1 MNALAREIRREIEN
15 SGPITF
21 ARFMDIALYAPGL
34 GYYEQPGEI
43 GRHGDFFTSV
53 STGSLFGQLL
63 AFQFSDWLE
72 IECPGAECQLVEA
85 GAHDGRLAVDIL
97 DWMSRYR
104 PQLFQR
110 LQYGIIESSSVRRG
124 WQTEI
129 LHDHLPRV
137 RWVNDIRDFG
147 ERQVNGI
154 IFSNEFFDALPAHRL
169 AWSAASGQWREWR
182 VTLSGDDFAWQ
193 LGAPTA
199 NLPLPP
205 VPAEL
210 AGALPDGF
218 IAEIYPSAV
227 VWWHAAAGA
236 LRRGRL
242 FAIDYGFKALDGL
255 RPDRPQGT
263 LRAFFRHHASAD
275 LLANPGEQDL
285 TGDVN
290 FSALEEAGRA
300 AGLDAGILTRQSKFL
315 TEILAQ
321 IQTKPGAFA
330 SWDEK
335 MSRQF
340 QTLTHPEH
348 LGRAFHC
355 LIQKHPAPI

>member
-72 IECPGAECQLVEA
+72 IDCPGAKCQLVEA

-97 DWMSRYR
+97 DWLSRYR

-110 LQYGIIESSSVRRG
+110 LQYCIVESSPVRRG
-124 WQTEI
+124 WQTKI
-129 LHDHLPRV
+129 LREHLSRV
-137 RWVNDIRDFG
+137 RWINDIRDFG
-147 ERQVNGI
+147 ERQINGI

-169 AWSAASGQWREWR
+169 AWAAAQRQWNEWR
-182 VTLSGDDFAWQ
+182 VTFNGDAFAWQ
-193 LGAPTA
+193 LGAPA
-199 NLPLPP
+199 GNLPLPP

-210 AGALPDGF
+210 AGVLPDGF
-218 IAEIYPSAV
+218 VTEITPAAV
-227 VWWHAAAGA
+227 AWWSTAAGA
-236 LRRGRL
+236 LRQGRL
-242 FAIDYGFKALDGL
+242 FAIDYGFSAQEGL

-285 TGDVN
+285 TADVN

-300 AGLDAGILTRQSKFL
+300 AGLNAGTLARQSKFL

-321 IQTKPGAFA
+321 IQAKLEAFA
-330 SWDEK
+330 PWDEK
-335 MSRQF
+335 KSRQF

-348 LGRAFHC
+348 LGRAFRC
-355 LIQKHPAPI
+355 LIQKRPAPI